1 MPKSDDT
8 ISETELVYALA
19 GEAQPRSIRVHDN
32 ASNADILNHIVKAH
46 DLEGPYQLFWED
58 EAEPLDDKD
67 SVLTRLKT
75 DFRQIQVAKPG
86 FIEVTFSYNNRT
98 ATNGF
103 RPNTTVRKL
112 IEWAVS
118 EEGLA
123 LLCDPSQFQVKLG
136 GKILPPESHLG
147 QVARGEKAITLTLVQ
162 NVKPQG

>member
-1 MPKSDDT
+1 MPKSNDT

-19 GEAQPRSIRVHDN
+19 GEAQPRSIRVPDD
-32 ASNADILNHIVKAH
+32 ASNADILHRIIKANH
-46 DLEGPYQLFWED
+46 LEGPYRLYWED
-58 EAEPLDDKD
+58 EAEPLGEQE
-67 SVLTRLKT
+67 SVLARLKT

-86 FIEVTFSYNNRT
+86 FIEVTFTYNNST
-98 ATNGF
+98 ATNNF

-118 EEGLA
+118 EEGLG
-123 LLCDPSQFQVKLG
+123 LLCDANQFQVKLG

-147 QVARGEKAITLTLVQ
+147 QVAHGERAITLTLVQ